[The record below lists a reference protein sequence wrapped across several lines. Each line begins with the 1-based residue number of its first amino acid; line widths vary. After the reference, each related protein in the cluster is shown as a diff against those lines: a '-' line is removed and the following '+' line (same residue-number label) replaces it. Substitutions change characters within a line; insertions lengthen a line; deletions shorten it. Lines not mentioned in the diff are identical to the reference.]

1 MSTGVAVVLV
11 TAPDEEKA
19 ASMARTLVE
28 EGLIACANLVPQV
41 RSIYR
46 WEGKVCDEEEV
57 LMVLKTGAERFEA
70 LRARVLELHPAEVPE
85 LLRLEVADGSPAYLA
100 WVLGAV
106 TKAP

>member
-1 MSTGVAVVLV
+1 
-11 TAPDEEKA
+11 
-19 ASMARTLVE
+19 
-28 EGLIACANLVPQV
+28 VPQV

-85 LLRLEVADGSPAYLA
+85 LLRLDVTDGAPAYLA